1 MLTQFVA
8 VNVIP
13 TEQSDKESPK
23 QHMRFAFRDVVY
35 ARCKTSKKS
44 SCLTRAITTF
54 SHSFDMTYK
63 CKVSQCYFVAKKMFT
78 SSRSEHFLCCILLYR
93 YLNASRLCCS

>member
-23 QHMRFAFRDVVY
+23 QHTRFAFRDVVY

-54 SHSFDMTYK
+54 SH
-63 CKVSQCYFVAKKMFT
+63 
-78 SSRSEHFLCCILLYR
+78 
-93 YLNASRLCCS
+93 